1 MPAAVPADVQLRRGD
16 GLVPGDQG
24 HAPLLRQC
32 LQGKVNDVPRQSLL
46 QWLHL
51 HPFGL
56 PGHALRGLPG
66 GVLALL
72 HQERAAV
79 QGGCGQC
86 GGAHP
91 ENAAGYA
98 LHLVEGHQLPL
109 REEDA
114 AGDALP

>member
-1 MPAAVPADVQLRRGD
+1 MPAAVPADVRLCRRD

-24 HAPLLRQC
+24 HASLLRQR
-32 LQGKVNDVPRQSLL
+32 LQGEVYDVPRQSLR
-46 QWLHL
+46 QRLHL

-56 PGHALRGLPG
+56 PGHALRGVPG

-79 QGGCGQC
+79 QGGRGQR

-91 ENAAGYA
+91 ANAAGYT
-98 LHLVEGHQLPL
+98 LHLVEGH
-109 REEDA
+109 
-114 AGDALP
+114 

>member
-1 MPAAVPADVQLRRGD
+1 MPAALPVDVQLHRGD

-24 HAPLLRQC
+24 HTPLLRQR
-32 LQGKVNDVPRQSLL
+32 LQRKVNDVPRQSLL

-56 PGHALRGLPG
+56 PGHAVRGLPG

-79 QGGCGQC
+79 QGGRGQC
-86 GGAHP
+86 GGANP
-91 ENAAGYA
+91 ANAAGHA
-98 LHLVEGHQLPL
+98 LHLVEGH
-109 REEDA
+109 
-114 AGDALP
+114 